1 MLGRTCRTISRL
13 ARRPTQSPLGLNLTA
28 TSSFASKS
36 RLQANFGFDKIKTAL
51 VDAWKAT
58 YPDEDSHTRSFDAR
72 TAETKLR
79 AQKERE
85 EREKLEQLT
94 PEQLAEMEKNIPE
107 DKRGVL
113 MTVDEEKPVEP
124 LSVRLKR
131 GIFMFVKESGIA
143 EELKKN
149 NIDVKE
155 FEEV

>member
-1 MLGRTCRTISRL
+1 MQPSHMLNRTPIS
-13 ARRPTQSPLGLNLTA
+13 T
-28 TSSFASKS
+28 FASES

-51 VDAWKAT
+51 IGAWKAT

-72 TAETKLR
+72 TAETKQR

-94 PEQLAEMEKNIPE
+94 PEQLAELEKNIPE

-113 MTVDEEKPVEP
+113 MTVDEEKAAEP

-131 GIFMFVKESGIA
+131 GIFMFVKQSGIA

-149 NIDVKE
+149 NIDMKE
-155 FEEV
+155 FEEVQTLLTTGTRKTC